1 MSNTKV
7 MFELEREG
15 FVTFYSDVDDSCVEY
30 LKTVSTFEVFFDSK
44 LYEPP
49 PSVVEFEKQ
58 MLED

>member
-1 MSNTKV
+1 